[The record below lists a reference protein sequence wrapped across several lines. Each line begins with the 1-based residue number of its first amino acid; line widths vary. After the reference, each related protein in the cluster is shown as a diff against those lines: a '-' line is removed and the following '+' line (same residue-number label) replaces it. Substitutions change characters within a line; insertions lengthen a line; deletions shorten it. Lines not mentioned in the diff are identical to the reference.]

1 MARKRNKILVGRLVA
16 STDKIRNIMGKR
28 LEVEVKYVTSGLT
41 NRIISQNVIGVKASI
56 YY

>member
-1 MARKRNKILVGRLVA
+1 MAKKRNRVSVGRLVA

-28 LEVEVKYVTSGLT
+28 LEIEVRYITSGLT
-41 NRIISQNVIGVKASI
+41 HKIISQSVIGVRASL